1 MIKYSLYGGIKM
13 TISDIISLFSG
24 IALFLFG
31 MTLMGDG
38 LKATSGNKLEP
49 VLFRL
54 TDTPVKG
61 LLLGGGV
68 TTVIQSSSATSVI
81 VMGFVNS
88 GMMKLKQAIPVILGA
103 ILGTSITGWIICL
116 SYIEGAGGV
125 SSLLSTSTLTGVVA
139 IIGIFLRLFCKDKGR
154 RHIGDIM
161 MGFAILMFG
170 MSAMSGSVGGL
181 KDQVWFDQ
189 LLSTLRNPLF
199 GIFVGI
205 MISVLLQSASAAVGI
220 VQALSVTGAIVFDN
234 ALPLLMGISIGAALP
249 VMIAA
254 LGTNTGGKRT
264 ALSYLVSCI
273 LGVMTCASLYYIA
286 DAVFIFPFEGLAMTP
301 VRVAIVN
308 TVLRMSMIVLL
319 FPFLDI
325 LEALVCLIIPEK
337 NTKTRDEI
345 SLNDRFIRHPSLA
358 IEQSRLAISRM
369 AEEAHQAVLDA
380 MHLVGRYTDKEYDEI
395 AELEDSG
402 DHYEDELGS
411 FLMKLSGQDLTERQE
426 RESTIFLHT
435 LSDLERLSDHAMNIA
450 GSAKEIH
457 DKQISFSAEAH
468 HEISVITAAVREIL
482 DITMKAFSGED
493 IQLAMKVEPLEEVI
507 DDISDEMK
515 LNHIE
520 RLQQGRCS
528 INQGFVFNDLIT
540 DYERISDHCSNIA
553 VALIE
558 IYSGSF
564 ATHEYLGQVKE
575 EHNDMFDKCY
585 NEYKTRFALHGN
597 A

>member
-1 MIKYSLYGGIKM
+1 M

-88 GMMKLKQAIPVILGA
+88 GMMKLRQAIPVILGA

-125 SSLLSTSTLTGVVA
+125 SSLLSTTTLTGVVA

-154 RHIGDIM
+154 RHVGDIM

-170 MSAMSGSVGGL
+170 MSTMSSSVGGL
-181 KDQVWFDQ
+181 KEQAWFDQ
-189 LLSTLRNPLF
+189 LLSTLSNPLL
-199 GIFVGI
+199 GILAGV
-205 MISVLLQSASAAVGI
+205 MIAVLLQSASAAVGI
-220 VQALSVTGAIVFDN
+220 VQALSVTGSIVFDN

-249 VMIAA
+249 VMIAS

-264 ALSYLVSCI
+264 ALSYLVSCA

-286 DAVFIFPFEGLAMTP
+286 ETVFSFPFVGMAMTP
-301 VRVAIVN
+301 VRIAIVN
-308 TVLRMSMIVLL
+308 TILRMIMIIIL
-319 FPFLDI
+319 FPFVDI

-337 NTKTRDEI
+337 NTKTSNEV

-358 IEQSRLAISRM
+358 IEQSRLAITRM
-369 AEEAHQAVLDA
+369 AEEAHRAVLGSIRLIGA
-380 MHLVGRYTDKEYDEI
+380 FSDEEFEEV
-395 AELEDSG
+395 AALEESG
-402 DHYEDELGS
+402 DHYEDRLGS
-411 FLMKLSGQDLTERQE
+411 FLMKLSGQDLTKRQE
-426 RESTIFLHT
+426 RESSIFLYT
-435 LSDLERLSDHAMNIA
+435 LFDLERLSDHAMNIA
-450 GSAKEIH
+450 ECAREIH
-457 DKQISFSAEAH
+457 EKQISFSEEAQR
-468 HEISVITAAVREIL
+468 EISIISTAVREIM
-482 DITMKAFSGED
+482 DITMKSFSEKD
-493 IQLAMKVEPLEEVI
+493 IKLAAKVEPLEQVI
-507 DDISDEMK
+507 DDTSAEMK
-515 LNHIE
+515 LNHID
-520 RLQQGRCS
+520 RLQQGKCS
-528 INQGFVFNDLIT
+528 IQQGFAFNDLIS

-558 IYSGSF
+558 ICSGSF

-575 EHNDMFDKCY
+575 EHDDNYDKCY
-585 NEYKTRFALHGN
+585 KEYKIRFALHGN
-597 A
+597 E

>member
-1 MIKYSLYGGIKM
+1 M

-38 LKATSGNKLEP
+38 LKATSGNRLEP

-54 TDTPVKG
+54 TDTPIKG
-61 LLLGGGV
+61 LVLGGGV

-88 GMMKLKQAIPVILGA
+88 GMMKVKQAIPVILGA
-103 ILGTSITGWIICL
+103 ILGTSITGWVICL

-181 KDQVWFDQ
+181 KEQAWFDQ

-199 GIFVGI
+199 GILVGI

-286 DAVFIFPFEGLAMTP
+286 DAVFVFPFEGVAMNP

-308 TVLRMSMIVLL
+308 TVLRMCMIILL

-337 NTKTRDEI
+337 NNKSRDEI

-358 IEQSRLAISRM
+358 IEQSRLVISRM
-369 AEEAHQAVLDA
+369 AEEAHQAVLES
-380 MHLVGRYTDKEYDEI
+380 MHLVGRYSDKEFEEI
-395 AELEDSG
+395 SELEDSG

-435 LSDLERLSDHAMNIA
+435 LSDLERLSDHAKNIA

-457 DKQISFSAEAH
+457 DKQISFSEEAH
-468 HEISVITAAVREIL
+468 HELSVITAAVREIL
-482 DITMKAFSGED
+482 DITMKAFSGEN
-493 IQLAMKVEPLEEVI
+493 IELAMKVEPLEEVI

-540 DYERISDHCSNIA
+540 DFERISDHCSNIA

-575 EHNDMFDKCY
+575 EHNDIFDKCY

>member
-1 MIKYSLYGGIKM
+1 M

-38 LKATSGNKLEP
+38 LKATSGNRLEP
-49 VLFRL
+49 VLYRL
-54 TDTPVKG
+54 TDTPIKG
-61 LLLGGGV
+61 LVLGGGV

-181 KDQVWFDQ
+181 KEQVWFDQ

-286 DAVFIFPFEGLAMTP
+286 DAVFVFPFEGVAMNP
-301 VRVAIVN
+301 VSVAIVN

-337 NTKTRDEI
+337 NAKARDEI
-345 SLNDRFIRHPSLA
+345 TLNDRFIRHPSLA

-369 AEEAHQAVLDA
+369 AEEAHQAVLDS
-380 MHLVGRYTDKEYDEI
+380 MHLVGRYTEKEFEEI
-395 AELEDSG
+395 SELEDSG
-402 DHYEDELGS
+402 DRYEDELGS

-435 LSDLERLSDHAMNIA
+435 LSDLERLSDHAKNIA

-457 DKQISFSAEAH
+457 DKQISFSEEAH
-468 HEISVITAAVREIL
+468 HELSVITAAVREIL
-482 DITMKAFSGED
+482 DITMNAFSGED
-493 IQLAMKVEPLEEVI
+493 IELAMKVEPLEEVI

-575 EHNDMFDKCY
+575 EHNDIFDKCY

>member
-1 MIKYSLYGGIKM
+1 M

-49 VLFRL
+49 VLFKL
-54 TDTPVKG
+54 TDTPIKG
-61 LLLGGGV
+61 LVLGGGV

-88 GMMKLKQAIPVILGA
+88 GMMKVKQAIPVILGA
-103 ILGTSITGWIICL
+103 ILGTSITGWVICL

-181 KDQVWFDQ
+181 KEQAWFDQ

-199 GIFVGI
+199 GILVGI

-286 DAVFIFPFEGLAMTP
+286 DAVFVFPFEGVAMNP

-308 TVLRMSMIVLL
+308 TVLRMCMIILL

-337 NTKTRDEI
+337 NNKSRDEI

-369 AEEAHQAVLDA
+369 AEEAHQAVLES
-380 MHLVGRYTDKEYDEI
+380 MHLVGRYSDKEYEEI
-395 AELEDSG
+395 SELEDSG

-435 LSDLERLSDHAMNIA
+435 LSDLERLSDHAKNIA

-457 DKQISFSAEAH
+457 DKQISFSEEAH
-468 HEISVITAAVREIL
+468 HELSVITAAVREIL
-482 DITMKAFSGED
+482 DITMNAFSGED
-493 IQLAMKVEPLEEVI
+493 IELAMRVEPLEEVI

-575 EHNDMFDKCY
+575 EHNDIFDKCY

>member
-1 MIKYSLYGGIKM
+1 M

-54 TDTPVKG
+54 TDTPLKG
-61 LLLGGGV
+61 LVLGSGV

-181 KDQVWFDQ
+181 KDQVWFDR

-249 VMIAA
+249 VMIAS

-286 DAVFIFPFEGLAMTP
+286 DAVFTFPFEGIAMTP

-308 TVLRMSMIVLL
+308 TVLRMCMIVLL

-325 LEALVCLIIPEK
+325 LEALVCLIISEK

-380 MHLVGRYTDKEYDEI
+380 MHLVGRYSDKEYDEI

-411 FLMKLSGQDLTERQE
+411 FLMKLSGQDLTDRQE

-450 GSAKEIH
+450 GSAREIH
-457 DKQISFSAEAH
+457 EKQISFSEEAY

-493 IQLAMKVEPLEEVI
+493 IQLAMRVEPLEEVI

-528 INQGFVFNDLIT
+528 ISQGFIFNDLIT

-575 EHNDMFDKCY
+575 EHNDIFDKCY

>member
-1 MIKYSLYGGIKM
+1 M

-49 VLFRL
+49 VLFKL
-54 TDTPVKG
+54 TDTPIKG
-61 LLLGGGV
+61 LVLGGGV

-88 GMMKLKQAIPVILGA
+88 GMMKVKQAIPVILGA
-103 ILGTSITGWIICL
+103 ILGTSITGWVICL

-181 KDQVWFDQ
+181 KEQAWFDQ

-199 GIFVGI
+199 GILVGI

-286 DAVFIFPFEGLAMTP
+286 DAVFVFPFEGVAMNP

-308 TVLRMSMIVLL
+308 TVLRMCMIILL

-337 NTKTRDEI
+337 NNKSRDEI

-369 AEEAHQAVLDA
+369 AEEAHQAVLES
-380 MHLVGRYTDKEYDEI
+380 MHLVGRYSDKEYEEI
-395 AELEDSG
+395 SELEDSG

-435 LSDLERLSDHAMNIA
+435 LSDLERLSDHAKNIA

-457 DKQISFSAEAH
+457 DKQISFSEEAH
-468 HEISVITAAVREIL
+468 HELSVITAAVREIL
-482 DITMKAFSGED
+482 DITMKAFSGEN
-493 IQLAMKVEPLEEVI
+493 IELAMRVEPLEEVI

-575 EHNDMFDKCY
+575 EHNDIFDKCY